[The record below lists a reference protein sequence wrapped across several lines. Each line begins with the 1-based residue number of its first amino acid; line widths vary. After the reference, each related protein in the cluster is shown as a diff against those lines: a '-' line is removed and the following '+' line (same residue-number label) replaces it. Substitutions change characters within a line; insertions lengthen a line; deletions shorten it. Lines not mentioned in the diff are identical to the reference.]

1 MSASS
6 IQVAA
11 FGLDKALTA
20 TFTEPIRV
28 AVGQGLCHRCQC
40 QLIKRLHGSVVKR
53 RNRKRPV
60 LAVLLRDVNPSQR
73 FGLRATLAQAL
84 RRPPCGSG
92 ALPQDTVNAGS
103 LAPVVRGHAFDRQE
117 LGVERAGEPVWPG
130 ANLVPPTRLD
140 RLCDTYLYPSDFP
153 AGQGPVDPVPWRRI
167 IVGCTSRSRLC
178 LPILEGS
185 PHSLATEHLSDV
197 GTRGSIP
204 TPGSTT
210 LRYGGNTSCVEVQA
224 SDGTLV
230 ILDCGTG
237 ARG

>member
-1 MSASS
+1 MTDVV
-6 IQVAA
+6 IPTRDVRFEYPGCRVRLGQ
-11 FGLDKALTA
+11 GLDGGGNGIGPPA

-167 IVGCTSRSRLC
+167 IVGCTSRSRL
-178 LPILEGS
+178 LLAHLGRLS
-185 PHSLATEHLSDV
+185 PFSRNGTPVGRGHAWLHSNPWLHDSTLWGQHLM
-197 GTRGSIP
+197 
-204 TPGSTT
+204 
-210 LRYGGNTSCVEVQA
+210 C
-224 SDGTLV
+224 
-230 ILDCGTG
+230 
-237 ARG
+237 